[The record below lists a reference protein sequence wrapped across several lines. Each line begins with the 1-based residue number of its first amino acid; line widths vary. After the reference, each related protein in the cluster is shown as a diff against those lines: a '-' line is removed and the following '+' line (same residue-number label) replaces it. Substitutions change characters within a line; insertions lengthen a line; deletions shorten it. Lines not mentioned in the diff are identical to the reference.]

1 LTWRYTRDP
10 YAVRVSKIIIQDMD
24 DMWKKLVRQFS
35 VKYSILRMILARRIA
50 SICICLLILA
60 ITIPNL
66 GRINL
71 ATHTVYYV
79 WQDALW
85 VVIVLVPMIL
95 TLAGINRSKALEGIG
110 WVLMSILWV
119 MVFSE

>member
-1 LTWRYTRDP
+1 
-10 YAVRVSKIIIQDMD
+10 MD

-95 TLAGINRSKALEGIG
+95 TLTGINRSKALEGIG